1 MTITVEIKH
10 GGGQHAVR
18 IQNGNGVLLATLAPG
33 EISIQY
39 VWPGSRPLV
48 IVEGDPLPV
57 AEAAPEPVNET
68 PEPAGL
74 ASEG

>member
-18 IQNGNGVLLATLAPG
+18 IQDGNGVRLATLAPG
-33 EISIQY
+33 ETIIQH
-39 VWPGSRPLV
+39 VWRGSRPLV

-57 AEAAPEPVNET
+57 AET
-68 PEPAGL
+68 